1 MSCRNV
7 SNRNVRNAHKKLA
20 RDLHGALIEIVSAMN
35 RPQRD
40 DDLIREAG
48 ISLDRAL
55 FRPLVTIERLGPIGV
70 VELAARVG
78 LDYTTVSRQ
87 VAKLERL
94 GLVARR
100 ESAADARVREA
111 VITKKGR
118 ALTDALDAARERMS
132 RRIFEDWPE
141 KDVADLVRLMTRFAE
156 ALRTDSEREVA
167 K

>member
-1 MSCRNV
+1 VM
-7 SNRNVRNAHKKLA
+7 
-20 RDLHGALIEIVSAMN
+20 
-35 RPQRD
+35 
-40 DDLIREAG
+40 
-48 ISLDRAL
+48 
-55 FRPLVTIERLGPIGV
+55 IERLGPIGV